1 MPYFDRTRKCSI
13 VFLSL
18 SALFFIM
25 TIITFFNSQF
35 SEILAYNF
43 TNDLRGSILTVIFL
57 LIAIILLV
65 AGIAM
70 RAICK
75 DAKEDFHRI
84 DKLISELEKRD

>member
-43 TNDLRGSILTVIFL
+43 TNDLRGSILTVFL
-57 LIAIILLV
+57 MIAIILLV

-84 DKLISELEKRD
+84 DKLISELEKQD

>member
-43 TNDLRGSILTVIFL
+43 TNDLRGSILTVF
-57 LIAIILLV
+57 
-65 AGIAM
+65 
-70 RAICK
+70 
-75 DAKEDFHRI
+75 F
-84 DKLISELEKRD
+84 

>member
-18 SALFFIM
+18 SALLFIM
-25 TIITFFNSQF
+25 TVITFFNSHF
-35 SEILAYNF
+35 SEILAHNF

-57 LIAIILLV
+57 LISIILLV

-70 RAICK
+70 RAIFK
-75 DAKEDFHRI
+75 DAEEDFRRI

>member
-43 TNDLRGSILTVIFL
+43 TNDIRGSILTVIFL
-57 LIAIILLV
+57 MLAIVLLL
-65 AGIAM
+65 AGICPM
-70 RAICK
+70 TTNNIPQ
-75 DAKEDFHRI
+75 
-84 DKLISELEKRD
+84 LIYQGKVTVFAATRT